1 MMNVEC
7 MNKVENIYNDGE
19 ETVIDIKSIPY
30 FDLEQYDLM
39 DEKDFRHYINDLERV
54 VRNSFEYRSLIRYL
68 KNIEGMDVCSFL
80 DNVSSRDNSKVK
92 IEIHHSPLT
101 LYDICFTVFKKRQSN
116 HEDISING
124 VAEEVMW
131 LHYAGWVGLIPLSAT
146 VHEMVHNQY
155 IFIPTDV
162 IRGNYQAFINAYYN
176 YIDPEVLDC
185 IDNAEQATKE
195 YNNKQ
200 MELFNN
206 HRIYINANGSVNLP
220 RKQET
225 QQAIKEHIAEVKS
238 GMKVMCTIIDKSSET
253 SK

>member
-7 MNKVENIYNDGE
+7 MNKVDNIYNDGG
-19 ETVIDIKSIPY
+19 ETVININSMPY

-101 LYDICFTVFKKRQSN
+101 LYDICFTVFKKRQFN

-206 HRIYINANGSVNLP
+206 HRIYINANGSANLP
-220 RKQET
+220 RKQEA

-238 GMKVMCTIIDKSSET
+238 GMKVMCTIIDKSSKT

>member
-7 MNKVENIYNDGE
+7 MNKVDNIYNDGE
-19 ETVIDIKSIPY
+19 ETVIDIKSMPY

-101 LYDICFTVFKKRQSN
+101 LYDICFTVFKKRQFN

-206 HRIYINANGSVNLP
+206 HRIYINANGSANLP
-220 RKQET
+220 RKQEA

-238 GMKVMCTIIDKSSET
+238 GMKVMCTIIDKSSKT